1 MKHATVLWA
10 ALGLVLALAPAPAA
24 AADPGQQLEALALA
38 LEGIGRASD
47 AARFREAVA
56 SIPPADLDAVYGG
69 VDLQPLVDGL
79 YQSEQSRTEAAAAA
93 QETRDILGAAR
104 VRALARARSAPETIQ
119 SVGLPEAPFPTNTT
133 DLCPDH
139 AVPGTKSDTH
149 TAVETLNRLNIAGK
163 AVEQAEIILSLGRG
177 IWDGISR
184 ACKQTVIIAGVGGNF
199 SLACIPIDIV
209 FAVLE
214 TVVAEVKWGY
224 QFTQQEYD
232 KISACD
238 KSIETAEIAGGYNRL
253 SHIHGDVEDFKQHI
267 NTRLDEFERKA
278 DLLLKVLLEEDLHH
292 RSTNRLSVNYTTR
305 LEEACDAAQEAID
318 ESNQAGYAP
327 ATASQALHDLGRK
340 LMPTEPKR
348 ALELCQAAYQKVTGR
363 EALRRR

>member
-1 MKHATVLWA
+1 MKYTAVLCA
-10 ALGLVLALAPAPAA
+10 ALGLVLALARPAA
-24 AADPGQQLEALALA
+24 ADALQQLESLAVA

-47 AARFREAVA
+47 AARFRAAVA
-56 SIPPADLDAVYGG
+56 SSPPGDLEVVYGD

-79 YQSEQSRTEAAAAA
+79 YQAEQNRAEAAAAA
-93 QETRDILGAAR
+93 QETQNIVQAAR

-119 SVGLPEAPFPTNTT
+119 SAGLPVAPFPTNTT
-133 DLCPDH
+133 HLCPDH

-149 TAVETLNRLNIAGK
+149 TAVETLNKLNIAGK
-163 AVEQAEIILSLGRG
+163 AVEQAEIVLSLGRG

-184 ACKQTVIIAGVGGNF
+184 ACKQTHIILGVGGNF
-199 SLACIPIDIV
+199 SLLCIPIDIV
-209 FAVLE
+209 FAILE
-214 TVVAEVKWGY
+214 TVVAEVKWGF

-232 KISACD
+232 RISSCD

-253 SHIHGDVEDFKQHI
+253 NHIHADVESFQAHI

-278 DLLLKVLLEEDLHH
+278 DLLLKVLLEEDLHV
-292 RSTNRLSVNYTTR
+292 RSTARTSVNYTVR

-340 LMPTEPKR
+340 LMPTDPKR
-348 ALELCQAAYQKVTGR
+348 ALELCQDAYRKITGR
-363 EALRRR
+363 EGMRRR